1 VEDLDR
7 EIKLLEEK
15 LRERR
20 QSLPRHSVT
29 ASQYRAI
36 EDLEDQIRDLRKR
49 LEEKSLKGNL

>member
-1 VEDLDR
+1 MEDLDR
-7 EIKLLEEK
+7 EIKLLEEE

-36 EDLEDQIRDLRKR
+36 EDLEDKIRDLRQK
-49 LEEKSLKGNL
+49 LEEKSLEEHL

>member
-1 VEDLDR
+1 MEDLDR
-7 EIKLLEEK
+7 EIKFLEEE
-15 LRERR
+15 LRERG